1 MVLWPSAA
9 ARAAQPSLPTTSSL
23 IKDLAARAAVA
34 IENARL
40 YRHVQENDRRK
51 NEFLAML
58 AHELRNPLAP
68 IRNAAELLQ
77 MLDIQQESVLWAS
90 DVIAR
95 QVDHLVRLV
104 DDLLDI
110 SRITGGK
117 IQLQIEPVDARTVV
131 DRAVE
136 TSRPLID
143 ARRHTLDVRVPSQPL
158 PVKAD
163 PVRLAQVLANLLN
176 NAAKY
181 TEEGGKIDL
190 ELVRSGS
197 EAVFR
202 VRDNGVGISS
212 EKLSAIFELFTQVD
226 RSLDRAQGGLGIGLT
241 LVRKLIEMHG
251 GTVEAKSEGA
261 NRGSEFV
268 VRLPTLDVNTDMES
282 RPRPQAG
289 DVKNST
295 PRRILVVDDYPRVAE
310 TLMRMLAVVGHDV
323 RMARDGPSA
332 LAEFSTFQPE
342 VVVLDIGLP
351 GMDGYEVARRLRN
364 DPAAA
369 PVTLIA
375 VTGYGQKEDQLR
387 ARQAGF
393 DHHLTKP
400 VDCAALLNLLAAQN
414 AKPPGHEARGHES
427 CGTAPFTGLIRAL
440 KTDHLCF
447 QPAGHDPFQ
456 ETTFMTARAIWQA
469 TLAIKKKTVP
479 VKLYSAVV
487 DRQIHFHM
495 LHRRDRTR
503 VHQQMVDSADWSP
516 DPL

>member
-1 MVLWPSAA
+1 M
-9 ARAAQPSLPTTSSL
+9 
-23 IKDLAARAAVA
+23 
-34 IENARL
+34 
-40 YRHVQENDRRK
+40 
-51 NEFLAML
+51 
-58 AHELRNPLAP
+58 
-68 IRNAAELLQ
+68 
-77 MLDIQQESVLWAS
+77 
-90 DVIAR
+90 
-95 QVDHLVRLV
+95 
-104 DDLLDI
+104 
-110 SRITGGK
+110 
-117 IQLQIEPVDARTVV
+117 
-131 DRAVE
+131 
-136 TSRPLID
+136 
-143 ARRHTLDVRVPSQPL
+143 
-158 PVKAD
+158 
-163 PVRLAQVLANLLN
+163 LN

-197 EAVFR
+197 EAVFNI
-202 VRDNGVGISS
+202 RDNGVGISS

-241 LVRKLIEMHG
+241 LVRKLIELHG

-351 GMDGYEVARRLRN
+351 GMDGYEVARRLRT

-387 ARQAGF
+387 AHQAGF

-427 CGTAPFTGLIRAL
+427 RAQL
-440 KTDHLCF
+440 LS
-447 QPAGHDPFQ
+447 PA
-456 ETTFMTARAIWQA
+456 
-469 TLAIKKKTVP
+469 
-479 VKLYSAVV
+479 
-487 DRQIHFHM
+487 
-495 LHRRDRTR
+495 
-503 VHQQMVDSADWSP
+503 
-516 DPL
+516 